1 MCAQPFCSSEDI
13 EDLTRKTGNFKQFPI
28 FCSMLES
35 AVRQV
40 RPRWLNVSQLHRHIV
55 NCIVCPKCDRP
66 RFIFLFKVSD
76 SVTLDLLTY
85 ADLELLR
92 NRKAGVVGRPRG
104 GQQSPAL
111 GAKRY
116 LILIYT
122 VEFDRSVHP
131 LRDP

>member
-1 MCAQPFCSSEDI
+1 MI
-13 EDLTRKTGNFKQFPI
+13 Y
-28 FCSMLES
+28 
-35 AVRQV
+35 
-40 RPRWLNVSQLHRHIV
+40 
-55 NCIVCPKCDRP
+55 PKCDWLHQS
-66 RFIFLFKVSD
+66 FLQTSD

-122 VEFDRSVHP
+122 VEFDRSVPP
-131 LRDP
+131 LNPSLHL

>member
-1 MCAQPFCSSEDI
+1 MYV
-13 EDLTRKTGNFKQFPI
+13 TRNITDFIRCI
-28 FCSMLES
+28 F
-35 AVRQV
+35 Q
-40 RPRWLNVSQLHRHIV
+40 
-55 NCIVCPKCDRP
+55 
-66 RFIFLFKVSD
+66 VSD

-92 NRKAGVVGRPRG
+92 NRKAGVIGRPRG

-122 VEFDRSVHP
+122 VEFDRSAPASLSLTSYLNPQPTNTVP
-131 LRDP
+131 KG